1 MKRILIVDD
10 ERQITRMLRAS
21 LQSNGYSVET
31 AENGLEGFQKF
42 EASPPDLI
50 ITDLSMPEMNGLE
63 LTQAVRRVAEVPIII
78 LSVRD
83 GDSMKVTA
91 LDEGADDYLTK
102 PFSMNELL
110 ARVRAQLRR
119 NPSETRAGNDMREGD
134 FELDLAGHRATLCG
148 EELHLTPKEFD
159 LLTILLKN
167 AGRVMTH
174 KVLLRLIWGP
184 SVGLQPEYIRVLVG
198 QLRKKLDRGTG
209 RRYIQS
215 EPWIGYRL
223 VPEGLSGPDE

>member
-1 MKRILIVDD
+1 LKRILVVDD
-10 ERQITRMLRAS
+10 ERQITTILRTS
-21 LQSNGYSVET
+21 LQNSGYLVDT
-31 AENGLEGFQKF
+31 AKNGLEAFQKF
-42 EASPPDLI
+42 EADSPDLI

-63 LTQAVRRVAEVPIII
+63 LTQAVRRLAATPIIV

-83 GDSMKVTA
+83 TDSMKVTA

-119 NPSETRAGNDMREGD
+119 NGTETLTENELRGGD
-134 FELDLAGHRATLCG
+134 FEIDLAGHRATLCG
-148 EELHLTPKEFD
+148 TELHLTPKEFE
-159 LLTILLKN
+159 LLTLLLKN

-174 KVLLRLIWGP
+174 KVLLRHIWGP
-184 SVGLQPEYIRVLVG
+184 AGDSQPEYIRVLIG

-209 RRYIQS
+209 TRYIQS

-223 VPEGLSGPDE
+223 IPEGTTRSTD